1 MWRLHQKERNNYTL
15 YELAQTFSDTGD
27 ADEGVP
33 YMIKWLFKD
42 FVQQY
47 EYRFPIGEQ
56 WAATQI
62 QVGVVYNLSYFTLYN
77 FYNREI
83 CHKKPQVFRQ
93 MLLRTLVN
101 MQFDFDFNN
110 VLAKVIDA
118 TADLSRREQ
127 TLYTRDL
134 DSSKRATKANTFVG
148 STSEDEDNEQVIT
161 HDTTDT
167 SRSTANETSSSSSST
182 HAEAEVN
189 DTETRNLAS
198 TGTHTAQKTDVND
211 TDETNS
217 GTNSSTTTTRVV
229 ASDYPQSTVDT
240 TIPLDWD
247 YASQANDSRVTG
259 SGTSSNTRALDS
271 TDTSSLQESNSGSDT
286 GTVTKVNTSEQ
297 DGSVTNQ
304 GTAQNTAT
312 ATIERDGTD
321 TTTQDNTRN
330 IAINNTENETTQE
343 TKADDIEDNTD
354 KQISYKEMSG
364 ISLNSLQLQLFEK
377 YDSFYKR
384 LLDNVNKCFIS
395 LYINEDRDGWLD
407 PSLNILSAWYD
418 H

>member
-1 MWRLHQKERNNYTL
+1 
-15 YELAQTFSDTGD
+15 
-27 ADEGVP
+27 
-33 YMIKWLFKD
+33 MIKWLFKD

-47 EYRFPIGEQ
+47 EYRFPIGQE

-134 DSSKRATKANTFVG
+134 DSTRTGTHENRFSGNT
-148 STSEDEDNEQVIT
+148 TENEDNEQVVT

-167 SRSTANETSSSSSST
+167 SRSTTNETSSSSSST
-182 HAEAEVN
+182 EAESSLT
-189 DTETRNLAS
+189 DTETRNLAT
-198 TGTHTAQKTDVND
+198 TGSHTSAKTDVND
-211 TDETNS
+211 TDETTS
-217 GTNSSTTTTRVV
+217 GTNSTNTTTRNV

-240 TIPLDWD
+240 TVPLDWD
-247 YASQANDSRVTG
+247 YASGANDTHSTG
-259 SGTSSNTRALDS
+259 SGTNSSTRALDA
-271 TDTSSLQESNSGSDT
+271 TTTSNLQESSTGSDT
-286 GTVTKVNTSEQ
+286 GTVGKQSSSDQ
-297 DGSVTNQ
+297 SASVTNQ
-304 GTAQNTAT
+304 ATAQNTAT
-312 ATIERDGTD
+312 ATLEKDGTD
-321 TTTQDNTRN
+321 TTTEDINKTTAILNTN
-330 IAINNTENETTQE
+330 NETTRDTQ
-343 TKADDIEDNTD
+343 ADDIEDNTD
-354 KQISYKEMSG
+354 TQISYKEMSG

-377 YDSFYKR
+377 YDSFYRR
-384 LLDNVNKCFIS
+384 LLENVNKCFIS

-407 PSLNILSAWYD
+407 PSLNILSAWYNQ
-418 H
+418 